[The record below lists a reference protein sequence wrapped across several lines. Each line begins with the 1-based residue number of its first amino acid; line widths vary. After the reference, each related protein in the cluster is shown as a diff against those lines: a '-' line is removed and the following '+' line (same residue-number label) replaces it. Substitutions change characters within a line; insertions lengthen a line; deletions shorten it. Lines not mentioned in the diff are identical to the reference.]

1 VRGRQP
7 VAECPEIRPS
17 STSACGS
24 RVSWAC
30 LPNCAGG
37 TRQRVGYA
45 VPAVRGQSGWPRL
58 HLPGSGGM
66 HMGVALIAA

>member
-1 VRGRQP
+1 VRGLQA

-37 TRQRVGYA
+37 ARHASGL
-45 VPAVRGQSGWPRL
+45 RGASGGGRSGWPRR
-58 HLPGSGGM
+58 HLPGNGGM
-66 HMGVALIAA
+66 HLGVVLTAA